1 MINPIS
7 IEAFLQKAA
16 QLPALDARAPKEYA
30 AGHILQ
36 AQSFPIFTDEERAK
50 VGTSY
55 KQQGHDPAVLLGLD
69 LFGPKMS
76 DFVKRA
82 TAIAPDK
89 EILLHCWR
97 GGMRSSAMA
106 WLLSFAG
113 FKVHLL
119 QGGYKAYRHY
129 IQQQFSKHWP
139 IVVLSG
145 FTGSGKTDILAH
157 LQHYGQQTIDLEGL
171 ANHKGSA
178 FGSIGMPEQPT
189 TEQFENMLGTELL
202 QLNAQQPLWL
212 EDESMTIGRIVMPH
226 ELYTYMQERPTI
238 VMHVPQKLRIR
249 KLALEYCRTDKA
261 KLEAAILKIRKRL
274 GGLATQE
281 ALHAIATGDMEKMV
295 EIALSYYDKAYQYQ
309 LKPKNRVY
317 ELPLQTIDPD
327 ENAQQIIAFARNN
340 NLL

>member
-1 MINPIS
+1 LNAQQPLWLEDESMTIGRIVMPHELYTYMQERPTIVMHVPQKLR
-7 IEAFLQKAA
+7 IRKLALEYCRTDKAKLEAAILKIRKRLGGLATQE
-16 QLPALDARAPKEYA
+16 AL
-30 AGHILQ
+30 H
-36 AQSFPIFTDEERAK
+36 
-50 VGTSY
+50 
-55 KQQGHDPAVLLGLD
+55 
-69 LFGPKMS
+69 
-76 DFVKRA
+76 
-82 TAIAPDK
+82 AIATGDMEK
-89 EILLHCWR
+89 MVEI
-97 GGMRSSAMA
+97 A
-106 WLLSFAG
+106 LS
-113 FKVHLL
+113 
-119 QGGYKAYRHY
+119 YYDKAYQYQLKPKNRVY
-129 IQQQFSKHWP
+129 ELP
-139 IVVLSG
+139 L
-145 FTGSGKTDILAH
+145 
-157 LQHYGQQTIDLEGL
+157 QTIDLEGL